1 MRAANPWYHAR
12 LADNKVYFCLCR
24 DYDMCYNSFRGSDE
38 MTFAEALKDA
48 RLKLGLSQTELARE
62 IHVSFTTINRY
73 ENGHHK

>member
-1 MRAANPWYHAR
+1 
-12 LADNKVYFCLCR
+12 
-24 DYDMCYNSFRGSDE
+24 

-73 ENGHHK
+73 ENGHHMPTPLAEMALTDFFKQNNIDLCYRSNEENTSR

>member
-1 MRAANPWYHAR
+1 
-12 LADNKVYFCLCR
+12 
-24 DYDMCYNSFRGSDE
+24 

-73 ENGHHK
+73 ENGHHMPTPLAEEALNSFFLNHSMKLQYENAAAEDQR

>member
-1 MRAANPWYHAR
+1 
-12 LADNKVYFCLCR
+12 
-24 DYDMCYNSFRGSDE
+24 

-73 ENGHHK
+73 ENGHHLPTPLAEMALTGFFKQHNIELSYETNIDDLKL